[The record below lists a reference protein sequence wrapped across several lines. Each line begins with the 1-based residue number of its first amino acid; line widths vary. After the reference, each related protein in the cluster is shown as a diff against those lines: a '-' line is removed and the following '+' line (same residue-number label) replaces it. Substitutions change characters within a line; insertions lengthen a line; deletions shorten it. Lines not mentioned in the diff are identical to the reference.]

1 MTDRQKLMQKIRM
14 ADFAVIEA
22 NLFLD
27 THKTDR
33 AALAYFNKYRALAKE
48 LHEEYVEKYGPLVV
62 EDSKAEVRWDWT
74 DGPWPWE
81 YAAN

>member
-1 MTDRQKLMQKIRM
+1 MTDRQKLLKKIQI
-14 ADFAVIEA
+14 AQFAIIEA

-27 THKTDR
+27 THKTDKT
-33 AALAYFNKYRALAKE
+33 ALAYFKKHSALLQELRA
-48 LHEEYVEKYGPLVV
+48 EYAEKYGPLMASDVKS
-62 EDSKAEVRWDWT
+62 DAHWDWT

>member
-1 MTDRQKLMQKIRM
+1 MTDRQKLLQKIRI
-14 ADFAVIEA
+14 AEFAVIEA

-33 AALAYFNKYRALAKE
+33 TALAYFKKHQALLEE
-48 LHEEYVEKYGPLVV
+48 LRDEYTEKYGPLTVSDV
-62 EDSKAEVRWDWT
+62 KPELWWNWT